1 MRKIYLLII
10 IIFFLTSNLLAQK
23 SVTDSL
29 YNALNSV
36 TSDSVK
42 LNLLNELTVYLRR
55 SYPDSALIFGQQAVD
70 LAIKLNS
77 KPALAKS
84 YKNIGNIYNG
94 KDDVLN
100 TNTFYNKSLN
110 IYRELGDSAGCATLY
125 NNLGA
130 LYRSRGDLS
139 KSLEYYQK
147 SLQLREYVGDKTGMG
162 ITYNNIGN
170 VHFNQQNLDLAIE
183 YYLKSLEI
191 RKEFNDKLGMAG
203 CFNNLGSTYTISGKY
218 NTAISYF
225 TKATEIYKDYDDK
238 LGLANTFK
246 NIGDVYTYLKNYN
259 KALEY
264 FNNSLKIDKELGDM
278 NSIAISLNKIAKVK
292 NLTSNYNSA
301 IEFAFESLSIAN
313 KTGALFEKRNAYEQ
327 LYTAFEKLKKYDE
340 ALFYH
345 KHLLAVKD
353 SILNI
358 EKIKEIESLESN
370 YQLKNKLLQIA
381 NLENENKLKAYS
393 LEKMRIRQIF
403 SFLIILISIFFIAEL
418 LIIRKKLKQ
427 KNNTIND
434 QNEEIKSQKDELENH
449 RNHLEKLIEER
460 TLELK
465 IAKEKAEE
473 SDRLKSSFLANMS
486 HEIRTPMN
494 AIIGFTNLLDEPHY
508 EHTDKNEFKKHI
520 THNCYTL
527 LHLIDDIIDIAKIEA
542 GQLKIKK
549 RNSNI
554 NTILQE
560 LLDTFNTHKLA
571 IQKEHIKISIKNS
584 PDDTQISL
592 YTDPVR
598 LQQILSNLID
608 NALKYTE
615 SGKIEFGYI
624 LEDKLIK
631 FYVSDTG
638 IGLSADQQKRI
649 FNRFIKLEDNKEKL
663 YRGAGLGLAISK
675 NLVSLLG
682 GEIGVKSELHVG
694 STFYFTIPN
703 IKDLDAT
710 VQLSP
715 PEKKTPY
722 WPGKTILI
730 AEDENSNFAYFKM
743 LLSKTKAN
751 ILHAITGNE
760 AIELTNNQSVDVVL
774 MDIKMPEMDGLEATR
789 IIKSKNKNLPIIATT
804 AFAMEDD
811 DKTCLEAGCDTYISK
826 PINEEKLLETI
837 GRFLN
842 K

>member
-1 MRKIYLLII
+1 
-10 IIFFLTSNLLAQK
+10 
-23 SVTDSL
+23 
-29 YNALNSV
+29 
-36 TSDSVK
+36 
-42 LNLLNELTVYLRR
+42 
-55 SYPDSALIFGQQAVD
+55 
-70 LAIKLNS
+70 
-77 KPALAKS
+77 
-84 YKNIGNIYNG
+84 
-94 KDDVLN
+94 
-100 TNTFYNKSLN
+100 
-110 IYRELGDSAGCATLY
+110 
-125 NNLGA
+125 
-130 LYRSRGDLS
+130 
-139 KSLEYYQK
+139 
-147 SLQLREYVGDKTGMG
+147 
-162 ITYNNIGN
+162 
-170 VHFNQQNLDLAIE
+170 
-183 YYLKSLEI
+183 
-191 RKEFNDKLGMAG
+191 
-203 CFNNLGSTYTISGKY
+203 
-218 NTAISYF
+218 
-225 TKATEIYKDYDDK
+225 
-238 LGLANTFK
+238 
-246 NIGDVYTYLKNYN
+246 
-259 KALEY
+259 
-264 FNNSLKIDKELGDM
+264 
-278 NSIAISLNKIAKVK
+278 
-292 NLTSNYNSA
+292 
-301 IEFAFESLSIAN
+301 
-313 KTGALFEKRNAYEQ
+313 
-327 LYTAFEKLKKYDE
+327 
-340 ALFYH
+340 
-345 KHLLAVKD
+345 
-353 SILNI
+353 
-358 EKIKEIESLESN
+358 
-370 YQLKNKLLQIA
+370 
-381 NLENENKLKAYS
+381 
-393 LEKMRIRQIF
+393 
-403 SFLIILISIFFIAEL
+403 
-418 LIIRKKLKQ
+418 
-427 KNNTIND
+427 
-434 QNEEIKSQKDELENH
+434 
-449 RNHLEKLIEER
+449 
-460 TLELK
+460 
-465 IAKEKAEE
+465 
-473 SDRLKSSFLANMS
+473 MS

>member
-1 MRKIYLLII
+1 M
-10 IIFFLTSNLLAQK
+10 
-23 SVTDSL
+23 
-29 YNALNSV
+29 
-36 TSDSVK
+36 
-42 LNLLNELTVYLRR
+42 
-55 SYPDSALIFGQQAVD
+55 
-70 LAIKLNS
+70 
-77 KPALAKS
+77 
-84 YKNIGNIYNG
+84 
-94 KDDVLN
+94 
-100 TNTFYNKSLN
+100 
-110 IYRELGDSAGCATLY
+110 
-125 NNLGA
+125 
-130 LYRSRGDLS
+130 
-139 KSLEYYQK
+139 
-147 SLQLREYVGDKTGMG
+147 
-162 ITYNNIGN
+162 
-170 VHFNQQNLDLAIE
+170 
-183 YYLKSLEI
+183 
-191 RKEFNDKLGMAG
+191 
-203 CFNNLGSTYTISGKY
+203 
-218 NTAISYF
+218 TAINYF
-225 TKATEIYKDYDDK
+225 TQATDIYKDFGDK
-238 LGLANTFK
+238 LGLGNTFK
-246 NIGDVYTYLKNYN
+246 NIGDVYIYLKDYEN
-259 KALEY
+259 AIEY
-264 FNNSLKIDKELGDM
+264 FSNSLKIDNELGDM

-292 NLTSNYNSA
+292 NLTGNYNSA
-301 IEFAFESLSIAN
+301 IKNALESLQIAN
-313 KTGALFEKRNAYEQ
+313 KTGALFEKKNAYEQ
-327 LYTAFEKLKKYDE
+327 LFIANEGLQKFSD
-340 ALFYH
+340 ALIYH
-345 KHLLAVKD
+345 KRLLAIKD

-358 EKIKEIESLESN
+358 EKIKEIEFLESN
-370 YQLKNKLLQIA
+370 YQLKNKQLQIA
-381 NLENENKLKAYS
+381 NLENENKLTAIT

-403 SFLIILISIFFIAEL
+403 SFVLICIAIGFIIEL

-427 KNNTIND
+427 KNATI
-434 QNEEIKSQKDELENH
+434 QEQKEEIISQKEELEDH
-449 RNHLEKLIEER
+449 RNHLEKLVEER

-494 AIIGFTNLLDEPHY
+494 AIIGFTSLLDEPHY
-508 EHTDKNEFKKHI
+508 QNTDKSEFKKHI

-549 RNSNI
+549 RNCSI
-554 NTILQE
+554 FSILQE
-560 LLDTFNTHKLA
+560 LLDTFNTHKLS

-703 IKDLDAT
+703 IKDVDAT

-715 PEKKTPY
+715 TEKKTPY